1 MGFEWPYVILFGNMH
16 LDEQLWVSIFP
27 HMGTN
32 SVFGY
37 LLSRKTRTLALL
49 SLSAFL
55 ENIYE
60 DNFQL

>member
-1 MGFEWPYVILFGNMH
+1 MH
-16 LDEQLWVSIFP
+16 LDEQLWESIFP

-32 SVFGY
+32 YVFGY
-37 LLSRKTRTLALL
+37 LLSRKTRISVLL
-49 SLSAFL
+49 SLPFFL